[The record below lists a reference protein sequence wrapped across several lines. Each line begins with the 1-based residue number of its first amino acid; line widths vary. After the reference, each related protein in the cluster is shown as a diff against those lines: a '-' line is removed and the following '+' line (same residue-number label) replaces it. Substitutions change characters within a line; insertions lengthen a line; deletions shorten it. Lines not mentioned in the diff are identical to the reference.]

1 MIISWWPPIMW
12 TNLRK
17 YMLWKLRWSEF
28 PCFPH
33 DPIPSTPA
41 NSPGVTSALSHVDAT
56 WICGSGANYVPV
68 GNSWNSPNTDKNEWV
83 HIGDVSVLSLKNRL
97 YIQDSYV
104 YVFFLEIYSYP
115 KNSPHDQKWSECLK
129 RNVSKD
135 IKTRYPRW
143 DKEPL
148 RDREI
153 RETRIPMHTDA
164 YRYSKNQK
172 PGNAT
177 GCDRVWWQTR
187 QTRREL
193 RARRGHGGV
202 GPFRSSAQ
210 SFPMAKGE
218 NGETVLFFRFNKK
231 VL

>member
-1 MIISWWPPIMW
+1 MWYSTQTYHALGRESYMIISWWPPIMW

-83 HIGDVSVLSLKNRL
+83 HIGDVSVLSLKNQL

-115 KNSPHDQKWSECLK
+115 KNSPHDQKWSECSVFGHRGNRHSHPK
-129 RNVSKD
+129 NRK
-135 IKTRYPRW
+135 YH
-143 DKEPL
+143 
-148 RDREI
+148 I
-153 RETRIPMHTDA
+153 RLLVMYLVIFNYILYYIPT
-164 YRYSKNQK
+164 
-172 PGNAT
+172 
-177 GCDRVWWQTR
+177 
-187 QTRREL
+187 
-193 RARRGHGGV
+193 
-202 GPFRSSAQ
+202 
-210 SFPMAKGE
+210 
-218 NGETVLFFRFNKK
+218 
-231 VL
+231 